1 MTDAKARVGSVL
13 RGKWRLEKLLGLGG
27 SAAVYQ
33 ASHVNNGKRAAVKVL
48 HAELC
53 AHAELVARFLKEG
66 YFTNKIGHRCAVSVI
81 DDDRAEDGAVYLV
94 MDLLE
99 GHSLDKY
106 TRNKDR
112 LPLSE
117 ILRVADEVLDLLA
130 AAHDAGI
137 IHRDIKPENIFL
149 TKDGA
154 IKVLDFG
161 IARLAEAPT
170 DGSGTQLGTG
180 IGTPSY
186 MPQEQARG
194 RWNLL
199 DGRSDIYAMG
209 ATMYGLFIGAK
220 PRQGDTINEE
230 LLMAMTSP
238 MRPIL
243 EVAPDVP
250 VEIAAVI
257 DRALA
262 FEMGARWTTAR
273 SMQDALRKV
282 LAPSPTISQAIVGA
296 PPAAPSSSAV
306 VVPLPPP
313 SIPAAAP
320 RAPTYSVPRGG
331 GMNMPTPIG
340 QMNPQP
346 LERAVPPP
354 PPPSAPKSPD
364 PPAPPPAPPPQVVR
378 VPGRPL
384 SRMRPTSTP
393 HQRVVSSSVS
403 RSPAFTSPCNRL
415 TLSHH
420 AQYGFT
426 LIGGH
431 LPPDEQPRLR
441 AYGLQQKRVV
451 WEAME
456 GGDWLRDLKHMSVLG
471 NNVFVPQNTNVTCI
485 DLASGQQRYVCRV
498 PERLDIKSGGADQ
511 GASIVEA
518 GGLVLMKTVGRTVI
532 AFDPQTGNE
541 RARRQFHN
549 PVDLFVLEGGQL
561 FARYETEGKDARGLL
576 EFLNPAT
583 LEKATVLGK
592 SWTNN
597 ERASIVEVTVAG
609 SSLIARV
616 DNWGLLASKGI
627 AVLDAATGREQHFE
641 RVRNLDELVVPTQGA
656 GRIYYV
662 SNPGPQQQIN
672 GSPGGLRAGV
682 PLPNHRV
689 VAMFIANAVLFLV
702 LEENGTST
710 RRLVGLDPS
719 TLAPKVQFGTLA
731 ASSASARLQPRD
743 QARHVIAAG
752 NLAFFVLER
761 GDGSA
766 DGELY
771 AVDTTTGTAVWTRS
785 LRDIGP
791 IEDFFFLGGYLVLC
805 AEASL
810 MILDPM
816 RGTTVADYP

>member
-13 RGKWRLEKLLGLGG
+13 KGKWRLEKLLGLGG

-106 TRNKDR
+106 TRNKER

-149 TKDGA
+149 TKDGS

-220 PRQGDTINEE
+220 PRQAETINEE

-238 MRPIL
+238 MKPML
-243 EVAPDVP
+243 EAAPEVP
-250 VEIAAVI
+250 AEIAAVI

-262 FEMGARWTTAR
+262 FEMGARWTNAR

-282 LAPSPTISQAIVGA
+282 LAPSLTISQLVPVA
-296 PPAAPSSSAV
+296 PPVPVPPSSPPAV
-306 VVPLPPP
+306 MPLPPP
-313 SIPAAAP
+313 SIPIALP
-320 RAPTYSVPRGG
+320 RAPSYSPPRAA

-340 QMNPQP
+340 QMTPQ
-346 LERAVPPP
+346 PPP
-354 PPPSAPKSPD
+354 PPP
-364 PPAPPPAPPPQVVR
+364 PPPAPSAVSPAQVR

-384 SRMRPTSTP
+384 SLSRLRSGSVS
-393 HQRVVSSSVS
+393 QRVSGTLS
-403 RSPAFTSPCNRL
+403 RTPAFTSPCNRL

-426 LIGGH
+426 LIGSH
-431 LPPDEQPRLR
+431 LPPDDSPRLR
-441 AYGLQQKRVV
+441 AYSLQQKRVA

-456 GGDWLRDLKHMSVLG
+456 GEDWLKDLKHMSVIG
-471 NNVFVPQNTNVTCI
+471 SNVFVPQNTNVTCF
-485 DLASGQQRYVCRV
+485 DLATGQQRYVCRV

-518 GGLVLMKTVGRTVI
+518 GGLILMKTVGRTVI
-532 AFDPQTGNE
+532 AFDPQTGRE
-541 RARRQFHN
+541 RARRQFPN
-549 PVDLFVLEGGQL
+549 PVDLFVLDGGQL

-609 SSLIARV
+609 PALIARV
-616 DNWGLLASKGI
+616 DNWGLLASKGV
-627 AVLDAATGREQHFE
+627 AVLDAASGREQHFE
-641 RVRNLDELVVPTQGA
+641 RVRNLDDVVIPTQGA

-672 GSPGGLRAGV
+672 GAPGGLRTGV
-682 PLPNHRV
+682 PLPNHRAI
-689 VAMFIANAVLFLV
+689 AMFIANTVLFLV
-702 LEENGTST
+702 LEENGTGV

-785 LRDIGP
+785 TRDIGS

-805 AEASL
+805 AAASL

-816 RGTTVADYP
+816 RGTTLAEYP